1 MYKKLEQYYDIA
13 ITIAFLL
20 WGSTFQSILLRRGAF
35 ILVFCLLLS
44 QLVVMKLDDGFSF
57 HSIKEIIGIRDILL
71 IIAMVSFRV
80 ANYLYYSE
88 NGDFN
93 GNVIWASVP
102 IMLYL
107 YGKFF
112 VLQHKEDTYQNVQRV
127 IVPFGAGLMTF
138 FWFSAISYHVNG
150 PMGKDGRNW
159 ILLFIGDGPIRA
171 TYFTFYV
178 LLLVALIPWAIIK
191 WKKQRLLCSYIIISG
206 ISSLLWFWVVVKTRL
221 PMIVFF
227 VALIFAGC
235 LILVEKRING
245 EFSNKR
251 MLQVGG
257 IVGLA
262 LGVFVIAFVTNLGG
276 LKTMVFSST
285 LFRDGNILNEPRLR
299 MAWNGLSGLAQYP
312 FGNNHTEVYTN
323 MKTTHIYWTELAY
336 CGGFIPFVS
345 GILWLI
351 LSLFDAVK
359 ISISKIIRLEEKML
373 LLLSF
378 LAVFLY
384 SCTEALRDMF
394 AIFIVM
400 LMAGLLR
407 GKVLIEQDK

>member
-1 MYKKLEQYYDIA
+1 MYEKYVKYYNI
-13 ITIAFLL
+13 IVGIVFFIL
-20 WGSTFQSILLRRGAF
+20 GVTFQAILLRRGAF
-35 ILVFCLLLS
+35 ICIFSLFVS
-44 QLVVMKLDDGFSF
+44 QLMVMKLDPSF
-57 HSIKEIIGIRDILL
+57 AFGSVREIIDIRDILL

-93 GNVIWASVP
+93 GNVIWALVP

-112 VLQHKEDTYQNVQRV
+112 MLQHKEDTYQNVQRV
-127 IVPFGAGLMTF
+127 IIPFGAGLMIF
-138 FWFSAISYHVNG
+138 FLFSAISYHVNG
-150 PMGKDGRNW
+150 PMGNDGRNW
-159 ILLFIGDGPIRA
+159 VLLFIGDGPIRA

-178 LLLVALIPWAIIK
+178 LQFAALIPWALMI
-191 WKKQRLLCSYIIISG
+191 WRKKRLLSTVIAVSG
-206 ISSLLWFWVVVKTRL
+206 LGSIVWFWVVVKTRL
-221 PMIVFF
+221 PMIVFLI
-227 VALIFAGC
+227 ALVFAGS

-245 EFSNKR
+245 ELSNKKT
-251 MLQVGG
+251 LQICGV
-257 IVGLA
+257 VGLA
-262 LGVFVIAFVTNLGG
+262 LGVFIIAFVTNLGG
-276 LKTMVFSST
+276 LRTMVFSST

-299 MAWNGLSGLAQYP
+299 MAWNGLSGLLQYP
-312 FGNNHTEVYTN
+312 LGNNHTEVY
-323 MKTTHIYWTELAY
+323 KGYGTTHIYWTELAY
-336 CGGFIPFVS
+336 CGGFIPFAS
-345 GILWLI
+345 GILWLA
-351 LSLFDAVK
+351 LTLYDFVT

-378 LAVFLY
+378 LSVFLY

>member
-1 MYKKLEQYYDIA
+1 MYGKYVKYYNI
-13 ITIAFLL
+13 IVGMVFFIL
-20 WGSTFQSILLRRGAF
+20 GVTFQAILLRRGAF
-35 ILVFCLLLS
+35 ICIFCLFVS
-44 QLVVMKLDDGFSF
+44 QLIVMKLDPSFSF
-57 HSIKEIIGIRDILL
+57 GSVREIIGIRDILL

-127 IVPFGAGLMTF
+127 IILFGAGLMIF
-138 FWFSAISYHVNG
+138 FLFSAISYHVNG

-159 ILLFIGDGPIRA
+159 VLLFIGDEPIRA
-171 TYFTFYV
+171 TYFAFYV
-178 LLLVALIPWAIIK
+178 LLFVALVPWAVMK
-191 WKKQRLLCSYIIISG
+191 WSERRFLYSFIVISG
-206 ISSLLWFWVVVKTRL
+206 IGSLAWFWVVVKTRL

-345 GILWLI
+345 GILWLMF
-351 LSLFDAVK
+351 SLYDFARIAINK
-359 ISISKIIRLEEKML
+359 TIGLEEKML

-378 LAVFLY
+378 LAVFIY

-400 LMAGLLR
+400 LFAGFLR
-407 GKVLIEQDK
+407 GKELFTK